1 MEKGIVVLTK
11 LFCVCCNSCFSDTH
25 LQVVVTHRAM
35 TQMMVHTFAKALQT
49 GGVRSAAGVRTW
61 RRFDQQAA
69 GAGDVLAGALAGL
82 FLQRHESAEP

>member
-1 MEKGIVVLTK
+1 
-11 LFCVCCNSCFSDTH
+11 
-25 LQVVVTHRAM
+25 
-35 TQMMVHTFAKALQT
+35 MMVHTFAKALQT